1 MKAKEMFKK
10 YGLEYNSNTCDGELV
25 QIIYK
30 NSDKYSPKVV
40 FSISNRSYKVFFNEG
55 LASNVDIYLHKC
67 IAKQIKELK
76 NSVKSLEKA
85 VLKVIKVGGEE

>member
-1 MKAKEMFKK
+1 MEAKEMFKK
-10 YGLEYNSNTCDGELV
+10 YGLEYNSNTCNGELE

-40 FSISNRSYKVFFNEG
+40 FNIAIKSYKVYFNEG

-67 IAKQIKELK
+67 IAKQIEELK
-76 NSVKSLEKA
+76 W
-85 VLKVIKVGGEE
+85 

>member
-30 NSDKYSPKVV
+30 NSDKYSPQVV

-76 NSVKSLEKA
+76 W
-85 VLKVIKVGGEE
+85 

>member
-30 NSDKYSPKVV
+30 NSDKLVRR
-40 FSISNRSYKVFFNEG
+40 SIKIYRYKYN
-55 LASNVDIYLHKC
+55 NY
-67 IAKQIKELK
+67 
-76 NSVKSLEKA
+76 
-85 VLKVIKVGGEE
+85 

>member
-1 MKAKEMFKK
+1 MKAKEMFKI

-30 NSDKYSPKVV
+30 NSEEYSPKVV
-40 FSISNRSYKVFFNEG
+40 FNIANKSYKVYFKEG

-67 IAKQIKELK
+67 IAKQIEELK
-76 NSVKSLEKA
+76 W
-85 VLKVIKVGGEE
+85 

>member
-1 MKAKEMFKK
+1 MKAKEMFKE
-10 YGLEYNSNTCDGELV
+10 YGLEYNTNTYNGEFE

-40 FSISNRSYKVFFNEG
+40 FNIENKSYKVYFNEG

-67 IAKQIKELK
+67 IAKQIEELK
-76 NSVKSLEKA
+76 W
-85 VLKVIKVGGEE
+85 